1 MPELP
6 EVETI
11 ISDLN
16 KKIKGDMIADFWS
29 DWPKAIKGKS
39 LEAFRKEIKGRKILG
54 ARRLGKN
61 IFVDLSGRKTI
72 YIHLKMTGHLLIKSK
87 IKNQKSKLRNDYFS
101 DRVNQYVHHIWKLI
115 TNNKQLTTKTLEFS
129 DLRKFGKIVLVDAD
143 KLKELKEIKKL
154 GVDAIDKE
162 FTFDKFNG
170 ILEKR
175 KNKMIRDI
183 LMDQNLIAGIGNIYM
198 SEILFDAGILPS
210 RDAEKINT
218 SERKKLYNSIKKIL
232 KKAVKL
238 RGTSD
243 SDYRDTSGAPG
254 NFQKV
259 LRVYRREK
267 QKCKKC
273 GTIIKRIKIGQRSAF
288 FCPRCQ
294 K

>member
-210 RDAEKINT
+210 RAAEKINT